1 MLLSFLVAP
10 GAMLAV
16 GLADSVAWIAVG
28 TAVLGFFTDL
38 YRPAVSA
45 AITDIVPSADRPR
58 AFGYLYWAI
67 NVGAAIAPVAA
78 GLLAR
83 TNYLLLFVGD
93 ALTTFLFGLIVLWG
107 VRETRPAE
115 LEGRLSTPVGERV
128 RALWA
133 EPVLLAFTGL
143 ALLFG
148 TIYAQGHVTLP
159 VDMSAHGLTP
169 EQYGL
174 AVALNGAL
182 IVVLGIPA
190 SNAAP
195 RWPRF
200 GALAIAG
207 LLLGIGFGLPAIV
220 TTFGGYALS
229 VGIWTLGEIIGATVA
244 PSVVADLAPIDKR
257 GLYQGVFGAAWGL
270 AFFTGPVLGGWIYQ
284 DAWRHGPLGGLS
296 DGGRSALCR
305 LPGAWSRGP
314 AADGAGLGRAPED
327 FGVEA
332 QEKSGRQAIAGSGSA
347 SGTASETRRLP
358 GPCVQHEEAGDGDRR
373 QDAAQVPDPV
383 GVVVVED
390 DAGAPRPNGRP
401 RSPTTI
407 RRWPYSGRACPR
419 APDAETSAWAV
430 GMTTI
435 SPKVMTSHR
444 RGEKPQRRHEA
455 VQRESDHVEGGADRH
470 QRHRAIRPQ
479 AARQPELEDR
489 QRSTAFML
497 IRQPYPVGSTPCSS
511 SRKTD
516 SVEYICM

>member
-1 MLLSFLVAP
+1 MTGRLGFFRRSGLPRTFWLLWAGTIVNRLGGFVIPFLALYLTGPRGLPVSQAALMVSLFGGGSFVASLVGGEIADRLGRRPVMLLSFLVAP

-45 AITDIVPSADRPR
+45 AITDIVPPADRPR

-67 NVGAAIAPVAA
+67 NLGAAIAPVAA

-207 LLLGIGFGLPAIV
+207 LLLGIGFGLPAIM

-284 DAWRHGPLGGLS
+284 TRGAA
-296 DGGRSALCR
+296 AL
-305 LPGAWSRGP
+305 W
-314 AADGAGLGRAPED
+314 AACLLAGIMLFVGYLALGRVAQRRMALVSGAPE
-327 FGVEA
+327 
-332 QEKSGRQAIAGSGSA
+332 
-347 SGTASETRRLP
+347 T
-358 GPCVQHEEAGDGDRR
+358 
-373 QDAAQVPDPV
+373 
-383 GVVVVED
+383 
-390 DAGAPRPNGRP
+390 
-401 RSPTTI
+401 SP
-407 RRWPYSGRACPR
+407 
-419 APDAETSAWAV
+419 
-430 GMTTI
+430 
-435 SPKVMTSHR
+435 
-444 RGEKPQRRHEA
+444 
-455 VQRESDHVEGGADRH
+455 
-470 QRHRAIRPQ
+470 
-479 AARQPELEDR
+479 
-489 QRSTAFML
+489 
-497 IRQPYPVGSTPCSS
+497 
-511 SRKTD
+511 
-516 SVEYICM
+516 